1 MSIPPTIRPKEKAAI
16 LQSLRAGVVPRS
28 GLQHIQ
34 VGRAREVQ
42 ALLDDVERIQ
52 NGASSV
58 RFIIGVYG
66 AGKTFFMHLVRA
78 IAHEK
83 GLLTV
88 HADLTPDR
96 RLHATGGQ
104 ARSLYME
111 LMRNLA
117 SRTKPEGGA
126 LPSVVERFVTSAMTE
141 AKESGKKVDDV
152 ILQKLQRLSEMVG
165 GYDFAE
171 VIASYW
177 KGHDTGNEQLK
188 LDAIRWLRGEFSTKT
203 DARSALGIRTIIDD
217 SNVYDHLKIL
227 SLFSTLSGYSGILVG
242 LDELVNLYKLA
253 NAQARNANYEQI
265 LMILN
270 DCLQGV
276 STNLGFVMC
285 GTPDFLMDT
294 RRGLYSYPALQS
306 RLAENTFAKAAGVAD
321 FSGPV
326 VRLSSLSPEDLFVLL
341 GKIRHVYASG
351 DPAKYLVPDDALRAF
366 MNHCS
371 QRIGDSYFRTPRTT
385 IKSFADLLSL
395 LEQNPGLEWT
405 ALLGDIKVEADI
417 SPDASSQLLEEN
429 QATSVEGQPSITS
442 KPQKEDDLTSF
453 KL

>member
-1 MSIPPTIRPKEKAAI
+1 MNTLDIIK
-16 LQSLRAGVVPRS
+16 Q
-28 GLQHIQ
+28 GLDFPGPADLN
-34 VGRAREVQ
+34 V
-42 ALLDDVERIQ
+42 
-52 NGASSV
+52 
-58 RFIIGVYG
+58 
-66 AGKTFFMHLVRA
+66 HLVRA

-126 LPSVVERFVTSAMTE
+126 LPSVVERFVTGAMTE

-217 SNVYDHLKIL
+217 SNVYDHLKIF

-405 ALLGDIKVEADI
+405 SLLGDIKVEADI
-417 SPDASSQLLEEN
+417 SPDASSRLLEEN